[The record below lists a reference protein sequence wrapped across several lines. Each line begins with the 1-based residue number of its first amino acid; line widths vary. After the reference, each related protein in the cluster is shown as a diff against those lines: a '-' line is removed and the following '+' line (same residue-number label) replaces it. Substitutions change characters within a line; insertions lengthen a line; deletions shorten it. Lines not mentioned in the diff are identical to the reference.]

1 MKTKALIML
10 LLLLFCT
17 MVFASEDPNDAAEHA
32 RKTQELNQLAERF
45 KAETGFTG
53 RINYGYERMRLGS
66 FEGNFSDIPF
76 TTEGDTIAFR
86 QACERIVE
94 KILPYSPANR
104 SQLSKSRITKQWG
117 GYTTDYYQQVG
128 GYRVEGAGFIM
139 ITYEEGRKHFSVGDN
154 TVDLPEGDVSVIIT
168 REDAIEIYGKIVDD
182 ELQRRY
188 SNFVPDFSIKY
199 YNINKRKQ
207 DLKPLYR
214 LCWVGGLSRRLVID
228 VNTGEIY
235 VNEASIINDLSV
247 NVKGSAYP
255 DHNLEESVYELTD
268 TKVVATC
275 DGNLEVVFYTDSMG
289 NANISGE
296 EIEDVKACL
305 ESSFVTVY
313 DGSTENSAATQIS
326 KHLDDPLSP
335 TIMFGRQDY
344 VGNPS
349 NQYYHANKFIDW
361 ASERMFAYPIV
372 FPMIDVITGCHS
384 TEGSRFFR
392 EQFIIT
398 INEISGDYSS
408 CICHELTH
416 MLVYTK
422 LNNEFMN
429 SVGTDQQNKFL
440 YGGMDEAFSTYLPC
454 SYLGN
459 SVYQSIP
466 QFSTN
471 ISDLITVQSICDDIY
486 PSTSVTEDFYS
497 NYFCKNPLASAWWA
511 LRGNQY
517 FPADDQKNGVD
528 TLLIAGLGIVRRDI
542 EDNAAYRYKPRYF
555 YNILMSRVDDGSA
568 PFALNSKQIAI
579 KEAYESRGFHFEP
592 KVESYSVAGKS
603 RNVYSPGDQV
613 HAKITK
619 APQNTAFTVYVI
631 RHDDYTFLDGAHVST
646 LAPYYATGF
655 TPIAVDSTDADGKWD
670 GLIWTIPTEAGNVDG
685 GYDIIV
691 DFGSPQ
697 APDNQIHFT
706 YTAANVRDGIDGLD
720 EPGFKVKTPTSID
733 IVLALDCSPSM
744 SDRSQ
749 LARTARQ
756 FVGQLEDSDRVGV
769 FGFAAEVGDDSYLQD
784 VVISRIP
791 SGSLGLTPILNNKDY
806 LCGDGVINFPSTY
819 PYNSYW
825 TDMRTPIEKG
835 FLCFDELARPKHF
848 VTLSDGWHCLPNGT
862 IDPNTDEF
870 HDPTNEIHNRISYSY
885 VPYGIQCHTMRYKAY
900 PTNNDGDYPY
910 NEAQSNMLMNRI
922 AEWGNGSSRS
932 RKYVNETYQ
941 EINAILDTIR
951 QSSSSIDENRSY
963 TGPNPAQDTEI
974 LQFLVD
980 KNAHS
985 LVANFSINWPCT
997 DTSGLIDFNLVSP
1010 SGIDVTLNPDYY
1022 RYYASLGRVELP
1034 FPEQG
1039 LWEAIVTRPQST
1051 SSVSSFS
1058 FSAKIQSDLEVHFTD
1073 PPRKHRMNV
1082 PLPLTVKAFEYLEP
1096 VTDAQVKV
1104 FLRRDD
1110 WFMELSLLD
1119 DGYHNDEQ
1127 ANDGIYS
1134 NYMYAYSSILQQFP
1148 HNAAGVYDL
1157 IFELSSQSLSAKRIR
1172 KYRIQLEPPEDYPYA
1187 STERRLH
1194 SGWNWVGYPRLQ
1206 RDDTGT
1212 LIDYANVSLL
1222 PHLTDIESADGH
1234 AEYRDNHWAYYGLE
1248 SLNSVDGYKLRT
1260 NMNDDDTIRLYEL
1273 GTIIDTLMVH
1283 QLQREEWTWLTYPC
1297 YEVAKPLEAL
1307 ADVEDKIDYI
1317 MAEQWSMKRDDSRNW
1332 ISDGF
1337 IRPYL
1342 KYGDSIM
1349 VRATGACSFVWN
1361 SPLTIPDV
1369 SEPQKTSYFT
1379 YEDKPDYETLMIE
1392 SIEGSEEYTEIGIFQ
1407 DDTCIGARVIQAFP
1421 IQILAYSTPM
1431 DEGGGDIS
1439 VMLYSDSKGLTNAI
1453 LKLSGSKHQTIEPE
1467 LHGFRSFIVQ
1477 TDNQPI
1483 LPVFALH
1490 SNYPNPFNPI
1500 TNISFSVPSKGK
1512 VKLTVYNVK
1521 GQKVKELFNDNLD
1534 QGQHTIQWNGTDNRN
1549 RSVGSG
1555 IYLTCVEFE
1564 GKTKTMKMMLMK

>member
-1 MKTKALIML
+1 MTPSIVPLDS
-10 LLLLFCT
+10 T
-17 MVFASEDPNDAAEHA
+17 MVIAVVDSVPDIYYTDISGEYDFQGNTISGIESFLISSCGIEVQDNTGNKITSNSPESVLPNVVFSYDETFGNPGNLYYHA
-32 RKTQELNQLAERF
+32 KEFRNKIKVTTALSAGCYYDSTLWEPIIRANFLLGAGVNGSYTPTPSNPGLI
-45 KAETGFTG
+45 KITKNNG
-53 RINYGYERMRLGS
+53 NYSSTLCHEMTHDMVYRSLRNNLFRLGS
-66 FEGNFSDIPF
+66 TQE
-76 TTEGDTIAFR
+76 TR
-86 QACERIVE
+86 
-94 KILPYSPANR
+94 
-104 SQLSKSRITKQWG
+104 
-117 GYTTDYYQQVG
+117 
-128 GYRVEGAGFIM
+128 GA
-139 ITYEEGRKHFSVGDN
+139 
-154 TVDLPEGDVSVIIT
+154 
-168 REDAIEIYGKIVDD
+168 
-182 ELQRRY
+182 
-188 SNFVPDFSIKY
+188 
-199 YNINKRKQ
+199 
-207 DLKPLYR
+207 
-214 LCWVGGLSRRLVID
+214 
-228 VNTGEIY
+228 
-235 VNEASIINDLSV
+235 
-247 NVKGSAYP
+247 
-255 DHNLEESVYELTD
+255 
-268 TKVVATC
+268 
-275 DGNLEVVFYTDSMG
+275 
-289 NANISGE
+289 
-296 EIEDVKACL
+296 
-305 ESSFVTVY
+305 
-313 DGSTENSAATQIS
+313 
-326 KHLDDPLSP
+326 
-335 TIMFGRQDY
+335 
-344 VGNPS
+344 
-349 NQYYHANKFIDW
+349 
-361 ASERMFAYPIV
+361 
-372 FPMIDVITGCHS
+372 
-384 TEGSRFFR
+384 
-392 EQFIIT
+392 
-398 INEISGDYSS
+398 
-408 CICHELTH
+408 
-416 MLVYTK
+416 
-422 LNNEFMN
+422 
-429 SVGTDQQNKFL
+429 
-440 YGGMDEAFSTYLPC
+440 MDEAFSSYFPCVYRNNSIYRSEYYTKDLQNSLLTVSNVESSSYPLLPVNEEL
-454 SYLGN
+454 YG
-459 SVYQSIP
+459 YYHMR
-466 QFSTN
+466 F
-471 ISDLITVQSICDDIY
+471 
-486 PSTSVTEDFYS
+486 
-497 NYFCKNPLASAWWA
+497 PLASAWWA
-511 LRGNQY
+511 LRGNSL
-517 FPADDQKNGVD
+517 FPNGDQGVSGVD
-528 TLLIAGLGIVRRDI
+528 TLLVNSMVQVGENIPQ
-542 EDNAAYRYKPRYF
+542 NNAYRYKPRYF
-555 YNILMSRVDDGSA
+555 YNILMGRVDDGSA
-568 PFALNSKQIAI
+568 PYSLNPKQKAI
-579 KEAYESRGFHFEP
+579 KESYESRGFHFEP

-613 HAKITK
+613 HAKITM
-619 APQNTAFTVYVI
+619 APQNTDFSVYVI
-631 RHDDYTFLDGAHVST
+631 RHDDYTYVDGADVAT
-646 LAPYYATGF
+646 LAPHYAADF
-655 TPIAVDSTDADGKWD
+655 TPITGNSTDAGGKWD

-806 LCGDGVINFPSTY
+806 LCGDGVIIFPSTY

-900 PTNNDGDYPY
+900 PTNNNGDYPY

-1134 NYMYAYSSILQQFP
+1134 NYMYAHSSILQQFP

-1222 PHLTDIESADGH
+1222 PHLTYIESADGH

-1431 DEGGGDIS
+1431 DEGGGDL
-1439 VMLYSDSKGLTNAI
+1439 VLMLYSESKGSLAAKFQSPTSTDMAI
-1453 LKLSGSKHQTIEPE
+1453 APELYGFRKYVVCTDSQTIP
-1467 LHGFRSFIVQ
+1467 
-1477 TDNQPI
+1477 
-1483 LPVFALH
+1483 PVFALH
-1490 SNYPNPFNPI
+1490 TNYPNPFNPS
-1500 TNISFSVPSKGK
+1500 TNISFSIPSPAK

-1521 GQKVKELFNDNLD
+1521 GQKVKELINDTID
-1534 QGQHTIQWNGTDNRN
+1534 MGTHTVQWDGTDHRN
-1549 RSVGSG
+1549 RKVSSG
-1555 IYLTCVEFE
+1555 LYFSHLEHE
-1564 GKTKTMKMMLMK
+1564 GKSKTIKMMLMK